1 MFKQLRAI
9 LMPVTVVVIIPA
21 LLNRLNPFWG
31 LGWPLNLLLALVGIA
46 LILGGLTLVVV
57 TVRLFIL
64 IGKGTL
70 APWDP
75 TQRLVVT
82 GVYRY
87 VRNPMISGVFSIL
100 LGESVLLGSP
110 ALVMWTLA
118 FAIVNLIYIPLLEEP
133 GLVERFGDDY
143 REYTR
148 HVPRWLPRRT
158 PWTPP
163 NTQ

>member
-1 MFKQLRAI
+1 VFKQLRAI

>member
-1 MFKQLRAI
+1 
-9 LMPVTVVVIIPA
+9 MPVTVVVIIPA